1 MHLLFQFSWRKRV
14 DFGCNGA
21 FQSQLFTSPNTQP
34 ICSLCAN
41 NQYELLDLA
50 EISMKDKFSFQNA
63 PCCSIIYAVISQSSN
78 IRRVFCFACC
88 HSNHLLLCQ
97 RLGQMFASYS
107 AFHLRFCGVLLPD
120 TMSLLSD
127 DPSAKTNFYCRKWT
141 QPLLKILIVTNGT
154 LEW

>member
-34 ICSLCAN
+34 IRSLYAN

-97 RLGQMFASYS
+97 RLGQMLASHNLHFTLDFVECFCQTLCLSYLMT
-107 AFHLRFCGVLLPD
+107 HLLRQTSIAG
-120 TMSLLSD
+120 
-127 DPSAKTNFYCRKWT
+127 
-141 QPLLKILIVTNGT
+141 NGRSHF
-154 LEW
+154 